1 VSALVEGG
9 HLVSIVV
16 VALIVVSALAL
27 LAVQANQR
35 FHDEDRL
42 PMQWGLDGTVT
53 WTAPR
58 VVALAFFPL
67 LASITFASLLILAVN
82 VKPRTGDDA
91 MTLPAFVGIGT
102 TFVAIQLL
110 HFWLI
115 ARQGRNKA
123 D

>member
-1 VSALVEGG
+1 M
-9 HLVSIVV
+9 SIVV

-35 FHDEDRL
+35 FRDEVRL

-67 LASITFASLLILAVN
+67 LASVTFASLLILSVN
-82 VKPRTGDDA
+82 VKPRTGEDA